1 MSQEIEAHEGSI
13 WCMAFSSDGVFLASA
28 GEDGV
33 IHVWQVLECDSLSS
47 SQRPLTNDSAV
58 QQLPQQQDGEIN
70 PTTSSDDAAQS
81 QTQNLKNGKSFLP
94 GKNNSIPE
102 YVVVPETIF
111 SLSEKPFCTFDGHV
125 DDVLCLSWSK
135 SQVPYIIPYIL
146 RFLSYLHLISSFP
159 PPLTL

>member
-33 IHVWQVLECDSLSS
+33 IHVWQVLECDSVSS
-47 SQRPLTNDSAV
+47 SQRPLTTGTTV
-58 QQLPQQQDGEIN
+58 QQLPQQQDGESIIQA
-70 PTTSSDDAAQS
+70 TSSDDVV
-81 QTQNLKNGKSFLP
+81 QTQNLKNGKNFLP
-94 GKNNSIPE
+94 GKSNSIPE
-102 YVVVPETIF
+102 YVVVPETVF

-135 SQVPYIIPYIL
+135 SQVPKPYIHIIY
-146 RFLSYLHLISSFP
+146 SI
-159 PPLTL
+159 